1 MKIEKIYINAF
12 GALEGFSLDFS
23 DGFQVIYGENE
34 AGKTTVTEFIKAMF
48 YGMPR
53 RAAGQVIS
61 TREKYTPWGGTP
73 AGGRIYF
80 EHSGRKFCLERQF
93 RKSDATDKVTVT
105 DMASGK
111 SEVCPSDIGK
121 QLFGISLAAFER
133 SVFIGNTPE
142 FSRDNEAFGEI
153 NQKLSTAALGGG
165 DGVSHQKVLNRIDDA
180 RLKLISK
187 SGKVGSQ
194 VTDINNCNTLISAL
208 DETDTAARRKQ
219 NILKE
224 IAAADEKIKRLQ
236 TDLDEV
242 LKVLDSAK
250 DIENAQK
257 LKEYCE
263 LKDSLDRVT
272 REITLPDG
280 TVADEMFLKKFEF
293 GFSKLDNMREKIR
306 NGKEQLEMLNAA
318 AAGRSDASPEQI
330 KEKIVSAQN
339 EMEELN
345 KQETELSRKT
355 GVLEA
360 ELGELKEKV
369 SLSKAAKKAVNPVL
383 LIIGIAV
390 IILGIGLYFP
400 LKNIPVSASVCIA
413 GAVFTVLGF
422 VFRPLNH
429 AAAQKAGISFESKNA
444 ELTAARAQLTVLK
457 GEQNNLN
464 LKIQN
469 LNISLNFGIND
480 EQRIKEAKSK
490 IETDTK
496 AFETEREKVLKF
508 FNLPADT
515 DILELTKKV
524 KTLGEKAAE
533 QKQIK
538 LHLSYLSRDLGNIT
552 YEQAR
557 EKLAG
562 ITDEDISVDV
572 AQYRKKAQSLLDEKA
587 AAGNIKTRLET
598 ELKTGFRGMRDPED
612 LRREIKL
619 LKERIVA
626 KQAFYDAASTAYDV
640 LSESLIEARKTFG
653 SALENETLKNLKSIT
668 RGAYGTVNISSDF
681 DVSAEKSDVF
691 GTHEAEY
698 LSRGTKDQ
706 IYLSLRLAVS
716 KLITDR
722 EPLPVILDD
731 ALSQYDDGRFLSA
744 LKFLSDYS
752 ADTQIMLFTCHNYV
766 CTAAKEAGINTVNLA

>member
-12 GALEGFSLDFS
+12 GALENFSLEFS

-53 RAAGQVIS
+53 RAAGQAIS
-61 TREKYTPWGGTP
+61 AREKYTPWGGAP
-73 AGGRIYF
+73 AGGRVYF
-80 EHSGRKFCLERQF
+80 EHSGRKFCLEKQF
-93 RKSDATDKVTVT
+93 RKSDATDKATIT
-105 DMASGK
+105 DTASGK
-111 SEVCPSDIGK
+111 SEVCPADIGK

-142 FSRDNEAFGEI
+142 FSRDNGALSEI
-153 NQKLSTAALGGG
+153 NQKLSSAALGGG

-194 VTDINNCNTLISAL
+194 ITDINNCNALISAL
-208 DETDTAARRKQ
+208 DETDTAARKKQ

-224 IAAADEKIKRLQ
+224 IAATDGRIKDLQADINGVQ
-236 TDLDEV
+236 
-242 LKVLDSAK
+242 KVLDSAK

-257 LKEYCE
+257 LKEYCD
-263 LKDSLDRVT
+263 LKDSLDNVT

-293 GFSKLDNMREKIR
+293 GFSKLRNMEEKIG
-306 NGKEQLEMLNAA
+306 NEKEQLRMLRAA
-318 AAGRSDASPEQI
+318 AAERSDASPEQI
-330 KEKIVSAQN
+330 KEKISLAQA
-339 EMEELN
+339 EKTELE
-345 KQETELSRKT
+345 KQETELNQKISA
-355 GVLEA
+355 LETEA
-360 ELGELKEKV
+360 VDLKEKV
-369 SLSKAAKKAVNPVL
+369 SLSKTAKKAVNPVL
-383 LIIGIAV
+383 FISGTVAALF
-390 IILGIGLYFP
+390 GIGLYFP
-400 LKNIPVSASVCIA
+400 LKNLLVSGVIIAA
-413 GAVFTVLGF
+413 GAVLAALGF
-422 VFRPLNH
+422 IFRPVNH
-429 AAAQKAGISFESKNA
+429 AAAENARIKSESKNA

-457 GEQNNLN
+457 GELNNLD

-469 LNISLNFGIND
+469 LNVSLNFGIND
-480 EQRIKEAKSK
+480 EQRIKETEGK
-490 IETDTK
+490 IEADMN

-508 FNLPADT
+508 FNLPVDT
-515 DILELTKKV
+515 DIAELAQKV
-524 KTLGEKAAE
+524 NALGEKAAA

-538 LHLSYLSRDLGNIT
+538 LHLSYLSRDLGNIS

-557 EKLAG
+557 EKSAQIKG
-562 ITDEDISVDV
+562 EDISFDIEE
-572 AQYRKKAQSLLDEKA
+572 QKRKLQSLSDEKTA
-587 AAGNIKTRLET
+587 AVTLKTRLET
-598 ELKTGFRGMRDPED
+598 ELKTAFRGMRDPED

-619 LKERIVA
+619 LKERIAA
-626 KQAFYDAASTAYDV
+626 KQAFYDAAGTAYDV

-653 SALENETLKNLKSIT
+653 SALEKETLKNLKAIT
-668 RGAYGTVNISSDF
+668 GGAYGMVNISSDF
-681 DVSAEKSDVF
+681 DISAEKSDVF

-722 EPLPVILDD
+722 EPLPIILDD
-731 ALSQYDDGRFLSA
+731 ALSQYDDGRFSAA
-744 LKFLSDYS
+744 LKFLSEYS
-752 ADTQIMLFTCHNYV
+752 LDTQILLFTCHNYV
-766 CTAAKEAGINTVNLA
+766 CAAAKDAGISTVNLA